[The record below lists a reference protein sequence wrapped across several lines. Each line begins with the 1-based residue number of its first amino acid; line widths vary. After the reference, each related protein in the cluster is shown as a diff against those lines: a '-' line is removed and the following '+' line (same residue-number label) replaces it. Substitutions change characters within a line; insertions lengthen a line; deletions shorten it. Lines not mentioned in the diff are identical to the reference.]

1 MEGPV
6 TVAVTGPFASGKSML
21 VRFMGELP
29 GTETASADEIV
40 HHLLK
45 NDRRTISRIIERFG
59 EGVGGP
65 DGIDR
70 RALGREVFGDAGA
83 LRDLEE
89 ILHPLVRSETDRRI
103 EASMA
108 ELFFVEIPLLFETG
122 RGGDFDFTV
131 AVTVPEERR
140 RVWAE
145 QRGLDEAAL
154 RAVEARQLSGE
165 EKARRADL
173 VIQNDGDLDRLREQ
187 AYELGRKILRRRGSN
202 ANPR

>member
-108 ELFFVEIPLLFETG
+108 ELFVVEIPLLFETG

-187 AYELGRKILRRRGSN
+187 AYELGRKISRRRGSN